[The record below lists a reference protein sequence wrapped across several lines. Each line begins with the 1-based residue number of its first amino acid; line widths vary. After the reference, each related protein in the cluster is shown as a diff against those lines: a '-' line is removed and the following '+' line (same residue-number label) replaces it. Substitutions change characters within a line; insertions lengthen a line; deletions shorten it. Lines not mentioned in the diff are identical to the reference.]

1 MAASRT
7 TQHPPRTSR
16 RYTLSEKIAIVR
28 ESQWPGARVAD
39 VARKHGLARNVLYY
53 WRKVYR
59 DMAQADLTQA
69 KPEDGA
75 ANEISDLRLQLRN
88 LQRRHRDDRVM
99 TFDEARSSSAR
110 AHRLRRRAED
120 LAKLVEDTERQIRDL
135 HQELLH
141 GPQPSKQF
149 GQEALPVQDTCRTRN
164 REPRKAVI
172 TLTQG

>member
-1 MAASRT
+1 MAASKT

-59 DMAQADLTQA
+59 EMAQADLTQA

-75 ANEISDLRLQLRN
+75 ANEISDLRLQVRN
-88 LQRRHRDDRVM
+88 LERLLGQRTLELALLRERLGKVEE
-99 TFDEARSSSAR
+99 DE
-110 AHRLRRRAED
+110 
-120 LAKLVEDTERQIRDL
+120 
-135 HQELLH
+135 
-141 GPQPSKQF
+141 
-149 GQEALPVQDTCRTRN
+149 
-164 REPRKAVI
+164 
-172 TLTQG
+172 TQS